1 MNKEVE
7 RLEAIERGD
16 LIDDIVEH
24 QSIGDLKNST
34 LVEWF
39 KIWSEEVLVWKPEIL
54 VRELTPVMS
63 S

>member
-16 LIDDIVEH
+16 LIDDIVGH